1 MEGQAWGA
9 YYSQPVPRRPSVTKI
24 LFDLK
29 TRELESPIFV
39 CLHCSMESQSQQ
51 AMASH
56 CRQHVRAG
64 MAKGTVEH
72 IKYYPDHTYDFLCSN
87 PQPKPQAPRS
97 AQQAMPQPPNQI
109 HHVPTNRYDSILP
122 YSGSVVMPE
131 LAISPWVQLN
141 GHNQQLINIPNMQP
155 PIHVPPIQGSN
166 YSTSGGIMTPKH
178 NEIGYRTTSVPVPRV
193 IDLTLRLGPTPRS
206 VSEDSMHG
214 MTFPF

>member
-72 IKYYPDHTYDFLCSN
+72 IKYYPDHTYDFLCNN

-97 AQQAMPQPPNQI
+97 AQQAVPQPPIQI
-109 HHVPTNRYDSILP
+109 HQVPTNRYNQILS
-122 YSGSVVMPE
+122 YSGYVVMSE
-131 LAISPWVQLN
+131 QARSPWAQLN
-141 GHNQQLINIPNMQP
+141 GHNQQLINIPNMQQ
-155 PIHVPPIQGSN
+155 PIHATPIQGLN
-166 YSTSGGIMTPKH
+166 CSTSSGIMTPNH
-178 NEIGYRTTSVPVPRV
+178 NEVGYRTIPRPVPPV

-206 VSEDSMHG
+206 ISEDSMHG
-214 MTFPF
+214 TTFPF

>member
-1 MEGQAWGA
+1 MEGQAWEA
-9 YYSQPVPRRPSVTKI
+9 YYSHPVHRRPSVTKI

-72 IKYYPDHTYDFLCSN
+72 IKYYPDHTYDFLCNN

-97 AQQAMPQPPNQI
+97 AQQEPCHNHQSRFIRCQQTGITRSYLIVAMLSCQS
-109 HHVPTNRYDSILP
+109 RL
-122 YSGSVVMPE
+122 
-131 LAISPWVQLN
+131 
-141 GHNQQLINIPNMQP
+141 
-155 PIHVPPIQGSN
+155 
-166 YSTSGGIMTPKH
+166 
-178 NEIGYRTTSVPVPRV
+178 
-193 IDLTLRLGPTPRS
+193 DLHGPS
-206 VSEDSMHG
+206 
-214 MTFPF
+214 